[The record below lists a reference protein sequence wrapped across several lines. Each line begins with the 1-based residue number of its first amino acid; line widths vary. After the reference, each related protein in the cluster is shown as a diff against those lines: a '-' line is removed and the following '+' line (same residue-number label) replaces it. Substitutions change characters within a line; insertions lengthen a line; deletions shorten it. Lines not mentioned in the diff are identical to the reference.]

1 VDPCR
6 DTGVRPQAL
15 FRARRSTST
24 RFHSTRIAPHVFGPS
39 RSRDRPQA
47 HGHSHR
53 GGSRHGMNCPPQP
66 CCRLPSLANQ
76 CDSAYITATIRIG

>member
-1 VDPCR
+1 
-6 DTGVRPQAL
+6 
-15 FRARRSTST
+15 
-24 RFHSTRIAPHVFGPS
+24 VFGPS